1 MIVARDMVAT
11 GSQSAGSQTLDRG
24 LRVLAVVADAEAP
37 MSTGEVAVALGL
49 HRSIAYRMLRT
60 LEGHGLVR
68 RGDGGRFG
76 PGPALAV
83 LARRVAP
90 TLQTAAMPELSSLAD
105 AVGMTAFLVVR
116 DGDDAVTI
124 AVVEP
129 GHVTA
134 HVAYRP
140 GNRHPV
146 DRGAPGLALLAGAP
160 RRRGERSAVTLAR
173 RRGWAHSRSEVL
185 PGMRSVASP
194 VVDALGALHG
204 AVCVVFAGVTGPV
217 EDLGVRVCAAARA
230 VTDGLSPLGS
240 ASR

>member
-1 MIVARDMVAT
+1 MVVARERVAA
-11 GSQSAGSQTLDRG
+11 GSPTSGSQTLDRG
-24 LRVLAVVADAEAP
+24 LRALAVVADAEAP
-37 MSTGEVAVALGL
+37 MSTAEVAVALDL

-60 LEGHGLVR
+60 LEGHGLLR
-68 RGDGGRFG
+68 RHDDGRFG
-76 PGPALAV
+76 PGLTLAV

-90 TLQTAAMPELSSLAD
+90 TLQGAATPELSSLAD

-129 GHVTA
+129 RHVTA

-146 DRGAPGLALLAGAP
+146 DRGAPGIALLAGAP
-160 RRRGERSAVTLAR
+160 SRRGERSAVTLAR

-194 VVDALGALHG
+194 VLDARGIPHG
-204 AVCVVFAGVTGPV
+204 AVCVVFAGVSGSVT
-217 EDLGVRVCAAARA
+217 DLGVRVCVAARTVA
-230 VTDGLSPLGS
+230 ERLS
-240 ASR
+240 

>member
-1 MIVARDMVAT
+1 VVVARERVAVGTPAT
-11 GSQSAGSQTLDRG
+11 GSPAAGSQTLDRG
-24 LRVLAVVADAEAP
+24 LRVLAVVAGAEAP
-37 MSTGEVAVALGL
+37 MSTADVAVALDL

-60 LEGHGLVR
+60 LEGHGLLR
-68 RGDGGRFG
+68 RHDDGRFG
-76 PGPALAV
+76 PGLTLAV

-90 TLQTAAMPELSSLAD
+90 TLQGAATAELSSLAD

-129 GHVTA
+129 RHVTA

-146 DRGAPGLALLAGAP
+146 DRGAPGIALLAGADGQ
-160 RRRGERSAVTLAR
+160 RGERAAVTSAR

-194 VVDALGALHG
+194 VVDALGTLHG
-204 AVCVVFAGVTGPV
+204 ALCVVFVGVTGPV
-217 EDLGVRVCAAARA
+217 EDLGVRVCVAARTVA
-230 VTDGLSPLGS
+230 DRLS
-240 ASR
+240 